1 MTRTALVLVS
11 CVLLGLLRLPPRKGD
26 PRTRVSVFSVLKPTV
41 ARELFKPVLVLVIQ
55 LYWLKLVNA
64 IGSAKDEADHEAV
77 ADIADGL
84 TALDPDFHQVYWFG
98 GIIVPWARGRND
110 YVLVDR
116 SSALFDRGLARFPGD
131 TKLKVLRAF
140 NELFYLKNYREA
152 GRFFAWAAKAPD
164 APPFAGP
171 LATRLLTESGSLDD
185 AVAITQMLLDGA
197 RDDDEKALYSER
209 LAQIRTEQTLKRVDE
224 AIGRFRSTQGAEPV
238 RIEQLVAA
246 GLISASETRDAAGE
260 QISIKD
266 GRATSE
272 VSLLRTFK
280 DKAESDDLPP
290 ASAHGPN

>member
-11 CVLLGLLRLPPRKGD
+11 CVLLGLLRQPPRKGD
-26 PRTRVSVFSVLKPTV
+26 PRTRVSVFSVLKPSVT
-41 ARELFKPVLVLVIQ
+41 RELAKPVLVLVIQ

-64 IGSAKDEADHEAV
+64 VGSAKDEADHETV

-84 TALDPDFHQVYWFG
+84 TAIDPDFHEAYWFG
-98 GIIVPWARGRND
+98 GITVPWARGRND

-116 SSALFDRGLARFPGD
+116 SSALFDHGLARFPDD

-171 LATRLLTESGSLDD
+171 LATRLLTEAGSLDD
-185 AVAITQMLLDGA
+185 AADITQMLLDGA
-197 RDDDEKALYSER
+197 KDDDEKALYSER
-209 LAQIRTEQTLKRVDE
+209 LGQIRTEQTLKRVDE
-224 AIGRFRSTQGAEPV
+224 AIARFLDARGALPQRPE
-238 RIEQLVAA
+238 ELVAA
-246 GLISASETRDAAGE
+246 GLLSPADTRDAAGK

-290 ASAHGPN
+290 ASAHGPD